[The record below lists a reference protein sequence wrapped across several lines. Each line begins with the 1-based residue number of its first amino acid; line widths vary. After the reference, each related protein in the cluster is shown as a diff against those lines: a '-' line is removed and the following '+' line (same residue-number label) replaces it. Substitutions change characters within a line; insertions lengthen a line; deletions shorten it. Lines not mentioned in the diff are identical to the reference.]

1 MKYIRFKKNEIISYG
16 LLSGKKIEALDKA
29 PWLDEKKTG
38 EEYQLEDVSL
48 LSPCLPGKIIAVAV
62 NYPGTTNALPDSI
75 EPLVF
80 LMATNSIA
88 DPNTNIIIPFEGTKV
103 WGEPELA
110 LVIGKRLKNCTLE
123 EAEKA
128 LYGYT
133 IANDITSH
141 NINQWDHH
149 LARSKA
155 VDNFCP
161 LGPYIETQY
170 DPYKKEI
177 KGYQNGNLVR
187 KGRLD
192 DRFFREP
199 NLIQLLSSW
208 ITIEPGD
215 VILTGTP
222 GRIGE
227 RFFISKDTVYR
238 CEIEGLGSLE
248 NSFSLINQS

>member
-1 MKYIRFKKNEIISYG
+1 MIIS
-16 LLSGKKIEALDKA
+16 ATHTKA
-29 PWLDEKKTG
+29 I
-38 EEYQLEDVSL
+38 LELRKNPPQQRLTVQIRNTSII
-48 LSPCLPGKIIAVAV
+48 SP
-62 NYPGTTNALPDSI
+62 T
-75 EPLVF
+75 
-80 LMATNSIA
+80 
-88 DPNTNIIIPFEGTKV
+88 
-103 WGEPELA
+103 
-110 LVIGKRLKNCTLE
+110 
-123 EAEKA
+123 
-128 LYGYT
+128 
-133 IANDITSH
+133 
-141 NINQWDHH
+141 
-149 LARSKA
+149 
-155 VDNFCP
+155 
-161 LGPYIETQY
+161 TQY